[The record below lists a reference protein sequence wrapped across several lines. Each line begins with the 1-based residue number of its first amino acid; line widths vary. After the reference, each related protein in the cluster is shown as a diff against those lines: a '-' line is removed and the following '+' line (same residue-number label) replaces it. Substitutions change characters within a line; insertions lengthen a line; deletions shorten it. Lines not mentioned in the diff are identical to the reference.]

1 MATKKKQVEE
11 VKLEVD
17 IDIFFDNLRKQ
28 IKLCQKSIEQIE
40 KQIAQFVELA
50 NMINLD
56 KGTYNLKYYFTDG
69 GMVYE
74 RVSKKKIGFMD
85 WK

>member
-1 MATKKKQVEE
+1 MTKKKQVEE

-50 NMINLD
+50 NMINND
-56 KGTYNLKYYFTDG
+56 KGTYNLKYYFTKN

-74 RVSKKKIGFMD
+74 RSQKKEIGF
-85 WK
+85 